1 MYVCKDGFYQK
12 SYKHIIITVILSIL
26 VLLFG
31 AVSAFSTTKY
41 YSTRRQLDTAREQLA
56 AATETNRELTGRIE
70 QCSFI
75 VNELGESTGRNITT
89 IRECIEAISEI
100 REQVGALEVALG
112 LFNSDGYYNWLDS
125 YISDSE
131 GVDIE

>member
-31 AVSAFSTTKY
+31 TISAFSTTKY
-41 YSTRRQLDTAREQLA
+41 YSARRQLDTAREQLA

-89 IRECIEAISEI
+89 IRECIEILEEI
-100 REQVGALEVALG
+100 RYDVACLSYYIDG
-112 LFNSDGYYNWLDS
+112 GNSDELYDRIDSWLQ
-125 YISDSE
+125 SE

>member
-31 AVSAFSTTKY
+31 AISAFSTTKY
-41 YSTRRQLDTAREQLA
+41 YSTRRQLDTAREQLT

-112 LFNSDGYYNWLDS
+112 LFDSDGYYDWLDS

-131 GVDIE
+131 GVDTK

>member
-31 AVSAFSTTKY
+31 AISAFSTTKY
-41 YSTRRQLDTAREQLA
+41 YSTRRQLDTAREQLT

-70 QCSFI
+70 QCSYI

-100 REQVGALEVALG
+100 REEVGALEIALG
-112 LFNSDGYYNWLDS
+112 MFDSDGYYDWLDS

-131 GVDIE
+131 GVGIE

>member
-12 SYKHIIITVILSIL
+12 SYKHIIITIILSIL

-31 AVSAFSTTKY
+31 AISAFSTAKY
-41 YSTRRQLDTAREQLA
+41 YSTRRQLDTAREQLT
-56 AATETNRELTGRIE
+56 AATATNRELTGRIE

-75 VNELGESTGRNITT
+75 INELGESTGRNITT
-89 IRECIEAISEI
+89 IRECIEILEEI
-100 REQVGALEVALG
+100 RYDVACLSYYIDG
-112 LFNSDGYYNWLDS
+112 GNSDELYDRIDSWLQ
-125 YISDSE
+125 SE